1 MIWWVIRFV
10 MLASIGWFANT
21 ALDTYQES
29 RANKAAAEQAIVEKI
44 EAAEQALIREAQ
56 LKGEALRRE
65 QILSDA
71 LEARQSEL
79 IWARDQKEND
89 ELIKEQLRSENAEL
103 DKALR
108 LIIDP
113 QLAP

>member
-44 EAAEQALIREAQ
+44 EAAEQALIREAK
-56 LKGEALRRE
+56 LKGEALKRE

-71 LEARQSEL
+71 LEARQAEL
-79 IWARDQKEND
+79 ILARDQKEND
-89 ELIKEQLRSENAEL
+89 ELIKEQLRNDNAKLEETLAFML
-103 DKALR
+103 DPR
-108 LIIDP
+108 
-113 QLAP
+113 LAP

>member
-29 RANKAAAEQAIVEKI
+29 RANKAAAEKAIVEKI

-71 LEARQSEL
+71 LEARQAEL